1 MWMYVIRTTCGST
14 SIFKIDGVFWIY
26 IFLQEGSEYSYPF
39 PFFFHKRFFFVEGQ
53 TFKTRKKGGILH
65 GYQFYLE

>member
-1 MWMYVIRTTCGST
+1 MGSSGFT
-14 SIFKIDGVFWIY
+14 SFYKKETGTLTR
-26 IFLQEGSEYSYPF
+26 FL
-39 PFFFHKRFFFVEGQ
+39 FFFHKRFFFVEGQ